1 MIWRHKMINFVAGIV
16 VGIIISSVGFTV
28 IAEKVDQGIGVVQE
42 SVKKAKS
49 RVKTVDKSGKW

>member
-1 MIWRHKMINFVAGIV
+1 MIWRRKMINFVAGIV

-42 SVKKAKS
+42 SVKKA
-49 RVKTVDKSGKW
+49 VE